1 MFLTT
6 LSSPHTPRKAE
17 LYANLYSIE
26 LIPILFLFFF
36 FSFFEFIF
44 LSAVGVLGICHIT
57 GIWMPRKKMITDLLL
72 FFISLKKKTAKY
84 FNSFVHGFKKKK
96 TKRNIFF
103 FFFLFFLF

>member
-1 MFLTT
+1 MG
-6 LSSPHTPRKAE
+6 HTPRKAE

-26 LIPILFLFFF
+26 LIPIF

-72 FFISLKKKTAKY
+72 FFLSLKKKQQNISIHSFMVLKKRKQNETFSSFFSFFSY
-84 FNSFVHGFKKKK
+84 FN
-96 TKRNIFF
+96 I
-103 FFFLFFLF
+103 LF